1 MRDEITKFWLFQFHK
16 GAIRTRIS
24 TSQKYEIV
32 YFNSIKVR
40 LEPLTYDVADASTA
54 FQFHKGAIRTIMRIF
69 ICSSQINF
77 NSIKVRLELK
87 KQIQRYED
95 EIFQFHKGAIRT
107 DHPLNYIKYILIFQF
122 HKGAIRTKLKPVCF
136 LVAMRYF
143 NSIKVR
149 LELGARRLLQKD
161 SPFQFH
167 KGAIRT

>member
-107 DHPLNYIKYILIFQF
+107 NTRYQLFVPSIIFQF
-122 HKGAIRTKLKPVCF
+122 HKGAIRTYYNVYDYFCF
-136 LVAMRYF
+136 ANF

-149 LELGARRLLQKD
+149 LELCTRNELLL
-161 SPFQFH
+161 
-167 KGAIRT
+167 